1 MPEETRTHLGQGL
14 GGNHIHPGKQE
25 QHRQEQE
32 QELEQGRMMGLVQ
45 VLAQNRMGQGQMS
58 QQGLRK
64 RVREWLE
71 LEDCCTL
78 RQTQ

>member
-1 MPEETRTHLGQGL
+1 
-14 GGNHIHPGKQE
+14 
-25 QHRQEQE
+25 
-32 QELEQGRMMGLVQ
+32 MMGLVQ